1 MYIHVHV
8 WHNVTIKI
16 PHMGTYCMYKQKSIL
31 TSVIVISRNVL
42 EMMESFI
49 FCL

>member
-1 MYIHVHV
+1 MYVYTCTAQC
-8 WHNVTIKI
+8 HNKI